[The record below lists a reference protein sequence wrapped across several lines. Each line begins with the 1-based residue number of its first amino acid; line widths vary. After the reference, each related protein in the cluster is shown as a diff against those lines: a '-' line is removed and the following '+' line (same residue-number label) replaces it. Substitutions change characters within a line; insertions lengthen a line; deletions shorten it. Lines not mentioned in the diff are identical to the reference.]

1 LIAAALIQIHGAV
14 SGTQGTLRKEAIQRE
29 IEEQMK
35 LGKAGLLEEDH
46 SVMMEVNLVDMET
59 GYFV

>member
-14 SGTQGTLRKEAIQRE
+14 SGTQATLRKEAIQRE